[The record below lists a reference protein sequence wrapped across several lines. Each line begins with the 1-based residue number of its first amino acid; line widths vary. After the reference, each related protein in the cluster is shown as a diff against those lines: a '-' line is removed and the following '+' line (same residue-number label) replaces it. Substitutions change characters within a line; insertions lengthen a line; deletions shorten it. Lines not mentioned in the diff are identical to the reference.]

1 MGTSWGQLEE
11 GALRGAWTSEHGRR
25 EGRESRRH
33 SGWTRVRGG
42 HCMGGRGRGVAP
54 GSTGPLLYWQDW
66 TTWHLQQG
74 CFEEISV
81 TERQPEMLV
90 GPGQPDGGSR
100 SPCSRPTASSPARGA
115 RLLLLRWRVRPTAS
129 CAPTR
134 VSLGVSPCLVG
145 SHRARPRVSPA
156 LVCSHRARP
165 RWPTTGR
172 SSLHVPV
179 FRLRVLQGRLLPAS
193 SWPFAVTF

>member
-1 MGTSWGQLEE
+1 
-11 GALRGAWTSEHGRR
+11 
-25 EGRESRRH
+25 
-33 SGWTRVRGG
+33 
-42 HCMGGRGRGVAP
+42 MGGRGRGVAP

-81 TERQPEMLV
+81 TERQPEILV
-90 GPGQPDGGSR
+90 GPSQPDGGSR

-115 RLLLLRWRVRPTAS
+115 RPLLLRWRVRPTAS

-134 VSLGVSPCLVG
+134 VSPGVSPCLVG
-145 SHRARPRVSPA
+145 SHRARPR
-156 LVCSHRARP
+156 
-165 RWPTTGR
+165 WPTTGR
-172 SSLHVPV
+172 PSLHVPV

-193 SWPFAVTF
+193 SWPFAVTFGRRSMPAGVRAGRGGLVGTATQTFTGDSRP